1 MRRILTYLRM
11 FLCIFFLGCS
21 NIANLEMQK
30 FKEATRV
37 DSLEESTINNSQE
50 VSENVSGEIGEE
62 IED

>member
-1 MRRILTYLRM
+1 MRRILTYLCM
-11 FLCIFFLGCS
+11 FLCILFLGCS
-21 NIANLEMQK
+21 NIDNLEMQK

-50 VSENVSGEIGEE
+50 VPENVSGEIGEE